1 MRSTW
6 TVLQE
11 LRSETPP
18 LTAQLRDDSM
28 RDRLAVPVIGAVS
41 ALVVLSVGFLL
52 LGRQTEIQR
61 GYDVSALPALNAFL
75 NGTSAVLLT
84 VGYVFIRLR
93 KVRAHKTCMV
103 TAFGVSSLF
112 LVSYLI
118 YHYHVGSV
126 PFLGTGFIRPLYFT
140 LLISHIVLAACI
152 VPLAL
157 MTIYRAWNEQ
167 FEKHM
172 RIARWT
178 LPLWLYVSVTGVI
191 VYWMLYHLYGPA

>member
-1 MRSTW
+1 
-6 TVLQE
+6 
-11 LRSETPP
+11 
-18 LTAQLRDDSM
+18 M
-28 RDRLAVPVIGAVS
+28 RDRLALPVIGVVS
-41 ALVVLSVGFLL
+41 ALVVLSIGFVLL
-52 LGRQTEIQR
+52 LRQTEVQR

-84 VGYVFIRLR
+84 VGYVFIRLK
-93 KVRAHKTCMV
+93 KVTAHKTCMV
-103 TAFGVSSLF
+103 SAFGMSSLF
-112 LVSYLI
+112 LISYLI
-118 YHYHVGSV
+118 HHYRVGSV
-126 PFLGTGFIRPLYFT
+126 LFGGTGFIRPVYFT

-152 VPLAL
+152 VPLVL
-157 MTIYRAWNEQ
+157 ITIYRAWTEQ

>member
-1 MRSTW
+1 MEYRT
-6 TVLQE
+6 
-11 LRSETPP
+11 
-18 LTAQLRDDSM
+18 M
-28 RDRLAVPVIGAVS
+28 RDRLALPVIGVVS
-41 ALVVLSVGFLL
+41 ALVVLNIGFVLL
-52 LGRQTEIQR
+52 LRQTEIQR

-93 KVRAHKTCMV
+93 KVTAHKTCMV
-103 TAFGVSSLF
+103 TAFGMSSLF
-112 LVSYLI
+112 LISYLI
-118 YHYHVGSV
+118 HHYRVGSV
-126 PFLGTGFIRPLYFT
+126 LFGGTGFIRPVYFT

-152 VPLAL
+152 VPLVL
-157 MTIYRAWNEQ
+157 ITIYRALTEQ

-191 VYWMLYHLYGPA
+191 VYWMLYHLFGPA

>member
-1 MRSTW
+1 
-6 TVLQE
+6 
-11 LRSETPP
+11 
-18 LTAQLRDDSM
+18 M
-28 RDRLAVPVIGAVS
+28 RDRLVLPIIGLVS
-41 ALVVLSVGFLL
+41 TLVVLIVGFLL

-61 GYDVSALPALNAFL
+61 GYDVSALPTLNAFL

-84 VGYVFIRLR
+84 VGYIFIRLK
-93 KVRAHKTCMV
+93 KVTAHKTCMV
-103 TAFGVSSLF
+103 TALGVSALF
-112 LVSYLI
+112 LLSYLM
-118 YHYHVGSV
+118 YHYYVGST
-126 PFLGTGFIRPLYFT
+126 PFGGTGWIRPVYFT

-157 MTIYRAWNEQ
+157 ITIYRAWSEQ

-191 VYWMLYHLYGPA
+191 VYWMLYHL

>member
-61 GYDVSALPALNAFL
+61 GYDVSALPALNALL
-75 NGTSAVLLT
+75 NGTSAALLT

-126 PFLGTGFIRPLYFT
+126 PFGGTGFIRPLYFT

-157 MTIYRAWNEQ
+157 MTIYRAWSEQ

>member
-1 MRSTW
+1 
-6 TVLQE
+6 
-11 LRSETPP
+11 
-18 LTAQLRDDSM
+18 M
-28 RDRLAVPVIGAVS
+28 RDRLAFPVIGLVS

-52 LGRQTEIQR
+52 LGRQKEIR
-61 GYDVSALPALNAFL
+61 SGWDVSALPTLNAFL

-84 VGYVFIRLR
+84 VGYVFIRR
-93 KVRAHKTCMV
+93 KKVTAHKTCMV

-118 YHYHVGSV
+118 YHYRVGSV
-126 PFLGTGFIRPLYFT
+126 TFGGTGWIRPLYFT
-140 LLISHIVLAACI
+140 LLVSHIVLAMCI

-157 MTIYRAWNEQ
+157 LTIYHAWAEQ

>member
-1 MRSTW
+1 
-6 TVLQE
+6 
-11 LRSETPP
+11 
-18 LTAQLRDDSM
+18 M
-28 RDRLAVPVIGAVS
+28 RDRLALPVIGLVS

-52 LGRQTEIQR
+52 LGRQREIQR

-84 VGYVFIRLR
+84 VGYVSIRLK
-93 KVRAHKTCMV
+93 KVAAHKTCMV

-112 LVSYLI
+112 LISYLI
-118 YHYHVGSV
+118 YHYHIGST
-126 PFLGTGFIRPLYFT
+126 PFGRTGWIRPVYFT

-157 MTIYRAWNEQ
+157 MTIYRAWSDQ
-167 FEKHM
+167 FDKHR

-191 VYWMLYHLYGPA
+191 VYWMLYHLYGPG